1 MRDKT
6 KLAQGKEEYRGP
18 DIVEVGDVVAST
30 TGGTEPVWER
40 GSENPRTY
48 YNVDEFNCEGARE
61 VELGDE

>member
-1 MRDKT
+1 MRDET

-30 TGGTEPVWER
+30 TGGGEPVGER
-40 GSENPRTY
+40 PITDPPTY
-48 YNVDEFNCEGARE
+48 YNAAEFNMEGAPE